1 MQSESGTGRR
11 PIRFFGTNGI
21 VTELKITRERN
32 PDYRLVVAEL
42 GKGPRPTMPELTR
55 LLWPK

>member
-1 MQSESGTGRR
+1 MQSKSGTGRR

-21 VTELKITRERN
+21 ATAGKIESERN

-42 GKGPRPTMPELTR
+42 DKGPRPTMPELTR
-55 LLWPK
+55 MLWPK